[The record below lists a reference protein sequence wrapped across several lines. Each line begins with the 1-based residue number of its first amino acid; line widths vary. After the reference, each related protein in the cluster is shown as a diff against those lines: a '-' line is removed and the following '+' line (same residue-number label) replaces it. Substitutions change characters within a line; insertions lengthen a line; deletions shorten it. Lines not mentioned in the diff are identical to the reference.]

1 MSSRREYIIGSTFE
15 GIVKCVKSYGAFI
28 DIGDDV
34 GLLHISEISHVR
46 VTSMEALFAPGE
58 KIKVMILNQDKTK
71 GHLKLSTK
79 QLETK
84 PGDML
89 HVQAYQKG
97 TMEGN
102 LIENE
107 DNAMNKGLPNLLI
120 PRRTRTHP
128 TEKNLLSFESQK
140 KRLKVNVDN
149 ESVQNMASNCA
160 NNYYCT
166 YCEKC
171 VSSNKKCIEDHNNSK
186 PHQRFVKLQENTHL
200 LKRFCIEWGENGH
213 YMVCKA
219 CETSVPTCF
228 ESIMMHVTGLKHV
241 QKQRIQQLES
251 LFQNTC
257 K

>member
-15 GIVKCVKSYGAFI
+15 GIIKCVKSYGTFI

-89 HVQAYQKG
+89 HVQAYQKAKENASMLTSSIIQHEQG
-97 TMEGN
+97 TMEEN

-107 DNAMNKGLPNLLI
+107 DNAMNKGFPNLLI
-120 PRRTRTHP
+120 R
-128 TEKNLLSFESQK
+128 EKLN
-140 KRLKVNVDN
+140 
-149 ESVQNMASNCA
+149 QNQIPS
-160 NNYYCT
+160 YI
-166 YCEKC
+166 
-171 VSSNKKCIEDHNNSK
+171 NKAYVIIC
-186 PHQRFVKLQENTHL
+186 
-200 LKRFCIEWGENGH
+200 
-213 YMVCKA
+213 
-219 CETSVPTCF
+219 
-228 ESIMMHVTGLKHV
+228 
-241 QKQRIQQLES
+241 
-251 LFQNTC
+251 
-257 K
+257 

>member
-1 MSSRREYIIGSTFE
+1 MGFY
-15 GIVKCVKSYGAFI
+15 VHVYA
-28 DIGDDV
+28 
-34 GLLHISEISHVR
+34 LL
-46 VTSMEALFAPGE
+46 A
-58 KIKVMILNQDKTK
+58 
-71 GHLKLSTK
+71 
-79 QLETK
+79 
-84 PGDML
+84 
-89 HVQAYQKG
+89 
-97 TMEGN
+97 
-102 LIENE
+102 
-107 DNAMNKGLPNLLI
+107 
-120 PRRTRTHP
+120 RRTRTHP

-219 CETSVPTCF
+219 CETSVPTYF
-228 ESIMMHVTGLKHV
+228 ESIMMHVTGPKHV

-251 LFQNTC
+251 LFQNTYIC
-257 K
+257 INV